1 MKTKSTGSAKD
12 THLAQAFKALGH
24 PVRLALLRCII
35 AKEQCVSEL
44 QECVGQSQ
52 SSVSQ
57 HLGVLRDRGIIAP
70 DRQGNRTCYR
80 VIDDRLAEFL
90 AMAEQV
96 LGDEKP
102 T

>member
-1 MKTKSTGSAKD
+1 MSHGPDRDKD
-12 THLAQAFKALGH
+12 LAQAFKALGH
-24 PVRLALLRCII
+24 PVRLALLRCIT
-35 AKEQCVSEL
+35 AREQCVSEL

-57 HLGVLRDRGIIAP
+57 HLGILRDRGIVAP

-80 VIDDRLAEFL
+80 VIDDRLAELL

-96 LGDEKP
+96 LGTEEP
-102 T
+102 E